1 MTTNNDNEPSVFA
14 KYIAGPEN
22 ARPSPL
28 ENLIKQSRRGADLKP
43 FLLDVLANGPAP
55 ANLVIARGIERGFS
69 KRQITYAREIS
80 KIISLK
86 GPGKGGGWY
95 WVLPHDNR
103 RIPAQQ
109 ATPSAPLSLN
119 QYLWGAKRQENK
131 DDKEARIPAL
141 RISEPPSG

>member
-1 MTTNNDNEPSVFA
+1 MPTNNDNEPSVFA

-28 ENLIKQSRRGADLKP
+28 ENLIKQSRRGADLKT

-69 KRQITYAREIS
+69 KRQITYAREQMQIL
-80 KIISLK
+80 SLK
-86 GPGKGGGWY
+86 GPGVGGGWF

-103 RIPAQQ
+103 RIPARQ
-109 ATPSAPLSLN
+109 ATPSTSQSLS
-119 QYLWGAKRQENK
+119 Q
-131 DDKEARIPAL
+131 
-141 RISEPPSG
+141 